1 MFFQNNILD
10 KYIAALPHDEV
21 AEAWGKYKEYF
32 LDTQIQDNIR
42 HSKEEQFQEG
52 FLRELFV
59 KVLGYTLNPSP
70 NYNLITEQKNEANAK
85 KADGAILLDGKVIGI
100 IELKDHKTTDLRK
113 VEPQAFHYKNQNKE
127 ARYVI
132 ISNFEKLNFY
142 INNSVE
148 YYEWDL
154 FTMTEEEFKKL
165 YLCLAWTQMQKG
177 TAIEVK
183 TASVSSEDH
192 ITNQLYR
199 DYSQFKKALYADF
212 VKNNPPQ
219 EGADA
224 KDWQLLLYKKSQKFL
239 DRLLFIFFAE
249 DGGLLPPNSMIQILE
264 QWQMLKDLD
273 AYTPLYNRIKQYFGY
288 LDAGN
293 PGKGIYAYN
302 GGLFQPDE
310 VLDSLIVSDDLLHEH
325 TRRLS
330 EYDFKSDVDVNILGH
345 IFEHSLSEIEEV
357 TQSIM
362 GEEVDTSK
370 SKRKKDGVFYTPSYI
385 TKYIVENT
393 VGKLCAEKKTA
404 LNIQE
409 EEYFSDRKRQLDTKK
424 QLLGR
429 LKQYR
434 EWLLQITI
442 LDPACGSGAF
452 LNAALNFLMK
462 EHALIDEMEAKI
474 AGSSIVFEDVEK
486 SILENNLYGVD
497 INEESVEIAQL
508 ALWLRTAKP
517 QRKLSTLSGNIK
529 CGNSLISDPD
539 IAGDKAF
546 DWQKEFPQVIEK
558 GGFDIVIGNPPY
570 VRIQGIKSNQ
580 ELESQFYERNYA
592 SAKGRYDLYILFIER
607 ALSLINPQGCASYIL
622 PHNFMAGNLGE
633 SIRALLAEN
642 HSIESI
648 VHFGSHLV
656 FEDALTYTCILK
668 LSNDNSCIKYA
679 SINPLELSSGVT
691 FEDIEYEGLGK
702 EKWCLTNASQKKV
715 LNRIQNIPSKVAD
728 FFTNVGRGIVTGMD
742 DCFIL
747 NGKIQGDKFVGY
759 SKALKGEVELEADL
773 LKPILMGNSVHAF
786 APLSSDS
793 FVIYPHALENGKT
806 IALDENDLENQ
817 YPLTYSYLLN
827 FKETLVA
834 KKIKYK
840 TNPKFW
846 YTLHNCRDLSLF
858 ANAKII
864 TPYLGNK
871 CQMSFDSIGEMFTN
885 DKCSLLRLKEDYTS
899 LYHPYLAILNSK
911 LAWFFISNTSSEF
924 SGGYFV
930 FSNLFINPF
939 PIPDLLNSE
948 YSNKAEL
955 LSNFTNKM
963 LSLNEQLQTKRN
975 RFLRRLSDN
984 FQDIKITGALST
996 FDQLEFADFLKELK
1010 KQKIKLTLLEQDEW
1024 DEYFNAYRTACQDI
1038 ATQIATTS
1046 NEIDLRVY
1054 QLYGLTY
1061 DEVLIVDPETP
1072 ITREEYEK

>member
-132 ISNFEKLNFY
+132 ISNFEKFNFY
-142 INNSVE
+142 IDNSVE

-330 EYDFKSDVDVNILGH
+330 EYDFQSDVDVNILGH

-385 TKYIVENT
+385 TKYIVDNT

-546 DWQKEFPQVIEK
+546 DWQKEFPQVFEK

-570 VRIQGIKSNQ
+570 VRAEII
-580 ELESQFYERNYA
+580 
-592 SAKGRYDLYILFIER
+592 
-607 ALSLINPQGCASYIL
+607 PQA
-622 PHNFMAGNLGE
+622 
-633 SIRALLAEN
+633 
-642 HSIESI
+642 
-648 VHFGSHLV
+648 
-656 FEDALTYTCILK
+656 
-668 LSNDNSCIKYA
+668 
-679 SINPLELSSGVT
+679 
-691 FEDIEYEGLGK
+691 DIEYYRHTYEVFTPDGDLFSYFYEKGLNLLNSKGLFGFISNTFDKTSAGFTLRRYLQENTIFEGYIDFTEVQIFEGATTYPIILLLSKGNK
-702 EKWCLTNASQKKV
+702 EDNKFIYTKIPKEMQGNVDIHIAPNKHVSQSHLTADSWSFQNAEMVEVMKKV
-715 LNRIQNIPSKVAD
+715 TAYKTIKEQYGKCYRGLLTGLNEAFIINEEVKAELVKNHVTSDELIKPIFEGRDLNKWYNSPLPKYLICTHNGYDDIPPINIEDYPAIKDYLLSFEPQLSKRYDKGNTPFNLRNCAYQPLFYQPKIIWGNLQNSNKFSWD
-728 FFTNVGRGIVTGMD
+728 E
-742 DCFIL
+742 
-747 NGKIQGDKFVGY
+747 QGTIISAPACMLPTDN
-759 SKALKGEVELEADL
+759 KAL
-773 LKPILMGNSVHAF
+773 
-786 APLSSDS
+786 
-793 FVIYPHALENGKT
+793 
-806 IALDENDLENQ
+806 
-817 YPLTYSYLLN
+817 
-827 FKETLVA
+827 
-834 KKIKYK
+834 
-840 TNPKFW
+840 
-846 YTLHNCRDLSLF
+846 
-858 ANAKII
+858 
-864 TPYLGNK
+864 LGV
-871 CQMSFDSIGEMFTN
+871 
-885 DKCSLLRLKEDYTS
+885 
-899 LYHPYLAILNSK
+899 LNSK
-911 LAWFFISNTSSEF
+911 LVWTFLTNICVVRN
-924 SGGYFV
+924 GGYIEVKPQYFEKIPVPLLEGELSETLNTFV
-930 FSNLFINPF
+930 KSMVL
-939 PIPDLLNSE
+939 
-948 YSNKAEL
+948 
-955 LSNFTNKM
+955 
-963 LSLNEQLQTKRN
+963 LNEQLQTKRN

-1072 ITREEYEK
+1072 ITREEYEKM

>member
-1 MFFQNNILD
+1 MFFQKNILD
-10 KYIAALPHDEV
+10 KYIAALPQSEV
-21 AEAWGKYKEYF
+21 AEAWEKYKNYF

-70 NYNLITEQKNEANAK
+70 NYNLITEQKNETNAK
-85 KADGAILLDGKVIGI
+85 KADGAILLDGKVIGV
-100 IELKDHKTTDLRK
+100 IELKDHKTTDLKK

-142 INNSVE
+142 IDNSVE
-148 YYEWDL
+148 YYEWNL
-154 FTMTEEEFKKL
+154 FTMQEEEFKKL
-165 YLCLAWTQMQKG
+165 YLCLAWTQLQKG
-177 TAIEVK
+177 AAIEVK

-199 DYSQFKKALYADF
+199 DYSQFKKVLFADF

-219 EGADA
+219 EGTDE
-224 KDWQLLLYKKSQKFL
+224 KDWQLTLYKKSQKFL

-273 AYTPLYNRIKQYFGY
+273 AYTPLYSRIKQYFGY

-293 PGKGIYAYN
+293 PSKGIYAYN

-310 VLDSLIVSDDLLHEH
+310 VLDSLVVSDDLLHEH

-362 GEEVDTSK
+362 GEEAESSK

-393 VGKLCAEKKTA
+393 VGKLCSEKKAA

-409 EEYFSDRKRQLDTKK
+409 EEYFSDRKRQLETKK
-424 QLLGR
+424 QLLEQ

-517 QRKLSTLSGNIK
+517 QRKLSTLSENIK
-529 CGNSLISDPD
+529 CGNSLISEPNV
-539 IAGDKAF
+539 AGDKAC
-546 DWQKEFPQVIEK
+546 DWQKEFPQVFEK

-570 VRIQGIKSNQ
+570 VNAIELKKAYSNE
-580 ELESQFYERNYA
+580 ELNFLKNNY
-592 SAKGRYDLYILFIER
+592 STAKGAVDLYIYFFEKGFSLLKDYGLLVYITPNR
-607 ALSLINPQGCASYIL
+607 YLSASYGKALRELIL
-622 PHNFMAGNLGE
+622 KNYSFYQLVDY
-633 SIRALLAEN
+633 SDTK
-642 HSIESI
+642 
-648 VHFGSHLV
+648 V
-656 FEDALTYTCILK
+656 FEDASTYPVITMLQKGGTCKDVLCGKFIDEQFVGKSYPSEKLDILDDSILGFLLNDKLNITEKVIKQSQSLTSVGEINATSTAKEADEYAVLIAENPCGYK
-668 LSNDNSCIKYA
+668 LVNTGTIDPYFCTWGYSKLTKQGQQYLMPYLPSDSKQISGNRHALYSSSKIIVSKIGLSCEAFYDKEGVYA
-679 SINPLELSSGVT
+679 SIDTNCLHSFT
-691 FEDIEYEGLGK
+691 EDFTPEY
-702 EKWCLTNASQKKV
+702 V
-715 LNRIQNIPSKVAD
+715 L
-728 FFTNVGRGIVTGMD
+728 
-742 DCFIL
+742 C
-747 NGKIQGDKFVGY
+747 
-759 SKALKGEVELEADL
+759 
-773 LKPILMGNSVHAF
+773 
-786 APLSSDS
+786 
-793 FVIYPHALENGKT
+793 
-806 IALDENDLENQ
+806 
-817 YPLTYSYLLN
+817 
-827 FKETLVA
+827 
-834 KKIKYK
+834 
-840 TNPKFW
+840 W
-846 YTLHNCRDLSLF
+846 
-858 ANAKII
+858 
-864 TPYLGNK
+864 
-871 CQMSFDSIGEMFTN
+871 
-885 DKCSLLRLKEDYTS
+885 
-899 LYHPYLAILNSK
+899 LNSK
-911 LAWFFISNTSSEF
+911 LYNYTFECLFDGLRM
-924 SGGYFV
+924 SGGYLLY
-930 FSNLFINPF
+930 SSPNLKNTYIKRVSKEQQEIFCEYASKM
-939 PIPDLLNSE
+939 LLQNE
-948 YSNKAEL
+948 EL
-955 LSNFTNKM
+955 LV
-963 LSLNEQLQTKRN
+963 KRN

-996 FDQLEFADFLKELK
+996 FEQLEFVDFLKELK

-1038 ATQIATTS
+1038 AKQIATTS

-1072 ITREEYEK
+1072 IIREEYEL

>member
-21 AEAWGKYKEYF
+21 AEAWEKYKNYF

-70 NYNLITEQKNEANAK
+70 NYNLITEQKNETNAK
-85 KADGAILLDGKVIGI
+85 KADGAILLDGKVIGV
-100 IELKDHKTTDLRK
+100 IELKDHKTTDLKK

-142 INNSVE
+142 IDNSVE
-148 YYEWDL
+148 YYEWNL
-154 FTMTEEEFKKL
+154 FTMQEEEFKKL
-165 YLCLAWTQMQKG
+165 YLCLAWTQLQKG
-177 TAIEVK
+177 AAIEVK

-199 DYSQFKKALYADF
+199 DYSQFKKVLFADF

-219 EGADA
+219 EGTDE
-224 KDWQLLLYKKSQKFL
+224 KDWQLTLYKKSQKFL

-264 QWQMLKDLD
+264 QWQMLKELD

-293 PGKGIYAYN
+293 PSKGIYAYN

-310 VLDSLIVSDDLLHEH
+310 VLDSLIVSDDLLHDH

-362 GEEVDTSK
+362 GEEAESSK

-404 LNIQE
+404 LNIHE
-409 EEYFSDRKRQLDTKK
+409 EEYFSDRKRQLETKK

-546 DWQKEFPQVIEK
+546 DWQKEFPQVFEK

-570 VRIQGIKSNQ
+570 VRIQQLKQQEIDYYFNTYKSPCGK
-580 ELESQFYERNYA
+580 L
-592 SAKGRYDLYILFIER
+592 DLSILFFER
-607 ALSLINPQGCASYIL
+607 AFQLIKQKGLVSYISTSQWLKTDYGRNIRDLLSKGNLKSLIDLDSLPVFQDADTYPAIFFLTRTINETFTYGKVVSKENLSLEGLRACEVKEYDFNDFTSSPWQFSMLDLVKSLREKNINYKTL
-622 PHNFMAGNLGE
+622 KE
-633 SIRALLAEN
+633 LAP
-642 HSIESI
+642 SFI
-648 VHFGSHLV
+648 G
-656 FEDALTYTCILK
+656 DLTGKDEAFVLTKEEAEILK
-668 LSNDNSCIKYA
+668 LEKDIIYPYA
-679 SINPLELSSGVT
+679 YRGEEVT
-691 FEDIEYEGLGK
+691 
-702 EKWCLTNASQKKV
+702 S
-715 LNRIQNIPSKVAD
+715 
-728 FFTNVGRGIVTGMD
+728 
-742 DCFIL
+742 
-747 NGKIQGDKFVGY
+747 Y
-759 SKALKGEVELEADL
+759 SLVSPK
-773 LKPILMGNSVHAF
+773 SV
-786 APLSSDS
+786 
-793 FVIYPHALENGKT
+793 VIYPYHQSGELFSEDYFIEN
-806 IALDENDLENQ
+806 
-817 YPLTYSYLLN
+817 YPRAYSYLLN
-827 FKETLVA
+827 MKDMLMQRLDSRKLYATQENWFRHLRPGQTSHILC
-834 KKIKYK
+834 KKILIKGIGIKLQAGLLSVRSIFNGANVPAIILPDIENYDK
-840 TNPKFW
+840 
-846 YTLHNCRDLSLF
+846 LLLSL
-858 ANAKII
+858 
-864 TPYLGNK
+864 
-871 CQMSFDSIGEMFTN
+871 
-885 DKCSLLRLKEDYTS
+885 
-899 LYHPYLAILNSK
+899 LNSK
-911 LAWFFISNTSSEF
+911 LITYYLTNICPKKL
-924 SGGYFV
+924 GGYYRFNSTNISLIPIV
-930 FSNLFINPF
+930 VPDNQEPFI
-939 PIPDLLNSE
+939 DLANE
-948 YSNKAEL
+948 
-955 LSNFTNKM
+955 M
-963 LSLNEQLQTKRN
+963 LSINEQLQTKRN

-1038 ATQIATTS
+1038 AKQIATTS
-1046 NEIDLRVY
+1046 NKIDLRVY

-1072 ITREEYEK
+1072 IMREEYEMK

>member
-1 MFFQNNILD
+1 MFFQKNILKRYLSLLPQEELSVAWD
-10 KYIAALPHDEV
+10 KY
-21 AEAWGKYKEYF
+21 KSYF
-32 LDTQIQDNIR
+32 LAPQIQDNIR

-59 KVLGYTLNPSP
+59 NILGYTLNPSP
-70 NYNLITEQKNEANAK
+70 KYNLITEQKNESNAK
-85 KADGAILLDGKVIGI
+85 KADGAILLDGKVIGV
-100 IELKDHKTTDLRK
+100 IELKDHKTTDLKK
-113 VEPQAFHYKNQNKE
+113 VEPQAFQYKNQNKD

-142 INNSVE
+142 IDNSVE
-148 YYEWDL
+148 YREWSL
-154 FTMTEEEFKKL
+154 FTMTEEDFQEL
-165 YLCLAWTQMQKG
+165 YLCLAWPQLQKG
-177 TAIEVK
+177 AAIEVK

-199 DYSQFKKALYADF
+199 DYSQFKKVLFADF

-219 EGADA
+219 EGTDE
-224 KDWQLLLYKKSQKFL
+224 KDWQLTLYKKSQKFL

-264 QWQMLKDLD
+264 QWQMLKELD
-273 AYTPLYNRIKQYFGY
+273 AYAPLYNRIKQYFGY

-293 PGKGIYAYN
+293 PSKGIYAYN

-310 VLDSLIVSDDLLHEH
+310 VLDSLIVSDDLLHDH
-325 TRRLS
+325 TRKLS

-393 VGKLCAEKKTA
+393 VGKLCAEKKTV
-404 LNIQE
+404 LKIQE
-409 EEYFSDRKRQLDTKK
+409 EEYFSDRKRQLETKK
-424 QLLGR
+424 QLLER

-529 CGNSLISDPD
+529 CGNSLISDPN

-546 DWQKEFPQVIEK
+546 DWQKEFPQVFEK

-570 VRIQGIKSNQ
+570 VRADSPGNSHD
-580 ELESQFYERNYA
+580 FRNYMV
-592 SAKGRYDLYILFIER
+592 SSRDWETLKGKWDLYIPFLELSTKISTDKGVCAFIIPDAYCHAEYGR
-607 ALSLINPQGCASYIL
+607 CSVQYMQRNKYLSAIDYFPNIEV
-622 PHNFMAGNLGE
+622 F
-633 SIRALLAEN
+633 EN
-642 HSIESI
+642 VGVKSVI
-648 VHFGSHLV
+648 VHFEKRGMNRFIQRVH
-656 FEDALTYTCILK
+656 DKTQQYTQV
-668 LSNDNSCIKYA
+668 
-679 SINPLELSSGVT
+679 EH
-691 FEDIEYEGLGK
+691 IEYPESLRIDVK
-702 EKWCLTNASQKKV
+702 QSLIS
-715 LNRIQNIPSKVAD
+715 NRDNLIPIGHVCYISV
-728 FFTNVGRGIVTGMD
+728 GIVGNSD
-742 DCFIL
+742 EKL
-747 NGKIQGDKFVGY
+747 Y
-759 SKALKGEVELEADL
+759 KGEFEVADL
-773 LKPILMGNSVHAF
+773 LSNTQDEVHSKLYYEGKDINKWQLARKRFIEYGTERSPMKWRRKGFVELFEGSQKLVTMRSPGNIARTMLDGDNGYFNESAIGFKRWCDLRNVMNSS
-786 APLSSDS
+786 LSKAYSNLDERVNFEQIS
-793 FVIYPHALENGKT
+793 EKYSYNFLLGLLNSKLICYELNTDRRSNIHIYPDDWKR
-806 IALDENDLENQ
+806 IMIPCVSKDEQ
-817 YPLTYSYLLN
+817 
-827 FKETLVA
+827 
-834 KKIKYK
+834 KYAI
-840 TNPKFW
+840 
-846 YTLHNCRDLSLF
+846 DLSLF
-858 ANAKII
+858 
-864 TPYLGNK
+864 
-871 CQMSFDSIGEMFTN
+871 SEEMI
-885 DKCSLLRLKEDYTS
+885 K
-899 LYHPYLAILNSK
+899 
-911 LAWFFISNTSSEF
+911 
-924 SGGYFV
+924 
-930 FSNLFINPF
+930 
-939 PIPDLLNSE
+939 
-948 YSNKAEL
+948 
-955 LSNFTNKM
+955 
-963 LSLNEQLQTKRN
+963 LNEQLQTKRN

-1038 ATQIATTS
+1038 AKQIATTS

-1072 ITREEYEK
+1072 ITREEYESNN